1 MKPDAI
7 LGSSAKLIS
16 VADAKKKGYY
26 TPAGYTESTV
36 PELAFTTVDKSLE
49 AAKNN
54 GLKMRAHTL
63 VWHSQTPSWFFT
75 KNYDGSKVVP
85 PAVMDARLDFYI
97 HNVMGHVW
105 IKKKL

>member
-26 TPAGYTESTV
+26 IPAGYTESTV

-49 AAKNN
+49 AAK
-54 GLKMRAHTL
+54 TT
-63 VWHSQTPSWFFT
+63 V
-75 KNYDGSKVVP
+75 
-85 PAVMDARLDFYI
+85 
-97 HNVMGHVW
+97 
-105 IKKKL
+105 